1 MSIIDDGSR
10 ERAADNI
17 AKLRTRFM
25 TAREAAA
32 ELGREREGVAREL
45 GVSRVDAEGAYG
57 PRAES
62 VLGRLGTL
70 RLARLRASSDKPSAE
85 ELRLAARRDVLESA
99 LAGMRRESSEVSSR
113 LVDAQNAF
121 EQAVGL
127 FERDYPVAGPFGTD
141 IRYLEPVG

>member
-1 MSIIDDGSR
+1 MGIIDDGGR

-17 AKLRTRFM
+17 AGLRTRFV

-32 ELGREREGVAREL
+32 ELSREAESIAKEL
-45 GVSRVDAEGAYG
+45 GVSRVDAGAYG
-57 PRAES
+57 PRPES
-62 VLGRLGTL
+62 VNGRLASC
-70 RLARLRASSDKPSAE
+70 RLARYRANSDKPSAE
-85 ELRLAARRDVLESA
+85 ELRLAARRELLQDA
-99 LAGMRRESSEVSSR
+99 LAGMRLESVGASSR
-113 LVDAQNAF
+113 LVDVQNAF